1 MNRSFQIKNEVVIK
15 IFNWNNFIDK
25 VYRWVHE
32 NQNDIEQIKNRSM
45 LVSASP
51 IFIGFL
57 IGIIIAIIVILIS
70 EVGGQL

>member
-1 MNRSFQIKNEVVIK
+1 MVK

>member
-1 MNRSFQIKNEVVIK
+1 MIK

>member
-1 MNRSFQIKNEVVIK
+1 VVIK

>member
-1 MNRSFQIKNEVVIK
+1 MVIK

>member
-1 MNRSFQIKNEVVIK
+1 MKRSFQIKNEVVIK

>member
-1 MNRSFQIKNEVVIK
+1 VIK